1 MRSLLIRI
9 PLGIAAFALAV
20 FALGGIASPAAHA
33 QIEPPAR
40 FTGAISL
47 FEAKPSG
54 SGLAVRAYV
63 GDVECGVGKISG
75 AGYSVNVAS
84 ALQKPGCGTAG
95 AQVTF
100 TIGDYWA
107 FETGSWKSGS
117 PQTVDLSGP
126 VTTPVGLAGGF
137 CNELT
142 LQFANKT
149 KVETVIDSIIPSDVV
164 ESIWYQDGDKWVGF
178 YTDPARGPNSLK
190 TVQRDETYY
199 ICVYETTTLLMPVV
213 SLPAAPS
220 SRTAATPAQPASTP
234 AAAASSAPAVPP
246 AQTSATPVMLP
257 DLVLAGISGP
267 SALSGASAAGS
278 QITYAVTVRNDGPV
292 SAGGVKFVVALPQ
305 GLPAGT
311 IVTQPGLAG
320 FVCTS
325 QGAAPALMT
334 VVCDGGTIA
343 GNSAVTLNVT
353 VTLSAPLRPGSTLAA
368 EAIVNPHNT
377 IAEGNTSNNQR
388 AIVTVVT

>member
-1 MRSLLIRI
+1 MHNLISRI
-9 PLGIAAFALAV
+9 PLGIAAFALAA
-20 FALGGIASPAAHA
+20 FALGGIAPPAAHA

-47 FEAKPSG
+47 FDAKPSG

-75 AGYSVNVAS
+75 ATYSVNVAS

-117 PQTVDLSGP
+117 PQTLDLSGP
-126 VTTPVGLAGGF
+126 VTTPVDLAGGY
-137 CNELT
+137 CNELS

-149 KVETVIDSIIPSDVV
+149 KIETVIDSIIPSDVV
-164 ESIWYQDGDKWVGF
+164 ESIWYQDGDNWVGF

-190 TVQRDETYY
+190 TVERDETYY
-199 ICVYETTTLLMPVV
+199 ICVYESTTLLMPVV

-220 SRTAATPAQPASTP
+220 SSTTATPAQPASVP
-234 AAAASSAPAVPP
+234 AAALPAPTASPAPAGV
-246 AQTSATPVMLP
+246 TPVMLP

-267 SALSGASAAGS
+267 SALRGASAAGS

-311 IVTQPGLAG
+311 IATQPGLAG
-320 FVCTS
+320 FICTS
-325 QGAAPALMT
+325 QGAAPALMA
-334 VVCDGGTIA
+334 VICDGGTIA
-343 GNSAVTLNVT
+343 GNSSVTLNVT
-353 VTLSAPLRPGSTLAA
+353 VTLSAPLRPGMTLAA
-368 EAIVNPHNT
+368 EAIANPHNT
-377 IAEGNTSNNQR
+377 IAESNTTNNQR
-388 AIVTVVT
+388 AIVTVVN